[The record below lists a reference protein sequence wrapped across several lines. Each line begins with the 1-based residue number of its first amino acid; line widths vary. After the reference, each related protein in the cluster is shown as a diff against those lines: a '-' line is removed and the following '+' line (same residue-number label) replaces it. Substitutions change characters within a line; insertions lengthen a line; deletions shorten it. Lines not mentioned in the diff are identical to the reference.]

1 MIIGKRNFDKGHTY
15 IMGIMN
21 LTPDSFSDGGS
32 LCTLDSVLDRAE
44 EMIAEGADII
54 DIGGESTRPGY
65 TQISSEEEIQ
75 RIKPAIFAIKQMY
88 DIPVSVDTY
97 KPEVAA
103 AAIEAGADMIND
115 IWGLKW
121 EIINGEKPC
130 GAVTEMAEIIAESGV
145 ACCLM
150 HNRREAGCSLDA
162 LKKGESASDVAP
174 GKNGFSEAVV
184 SSLGDSGLPIEAI
197 VRRGLEESL
206 EIALRA
212 GIRRDRIVLDPGV
225 GFGKDYGE
233 NMAVLKR
240 LDRVRLE
247 DYPMLL
253 GASRKSVVG
262 LTLNL
267 PSNERLEG
275 TLATTAAAVAAG
287 YMFTRVHDVKENYR
301 FIKMFEA
308 LRSKE

>member
-1 MIIGKRNFDKGHTY
+1 MIIGNRNFDKGHTY

-21 LTPDSFSDGGS
+21 LTPDSFSDGGA
-32 LCTLDSVLDRAE
+32 LCTLDAILDRTE
-44 EMIAEGADII
+44 EMIGEGADII

-97 KPEVAA
+97 KPEVAI

-121 EIINGEKPC
+121 ELVRDGRAYSADLP
-130 GAVTEMAEIIAESGV
+130 ATEMADIIAESGV

-150 HNRREAGCSLDA
+150 HNREISGCSLDA
-162 LKKGESASDVAP
+162 LKASAEGKDETTAGLICGEASV
-174 GKNGFSEAVV
+174 
-184 SSLGDSGLPIEAI
+184 GDASRPIEEI
-197 VRRGLEESL
+197 VSRGLEESL
-206 EIALRA
+206 EIALKA
-212 GIRRDRIVLDPGV
+212 GIGRDRIMLDPGV

-233 NMAVLKR
+233 NIAVLKR
-240 LDRVRLE
+240 LDRVQIE

-262 LTLNL
+262 LTLDL
-267 PSNERLEG
+267 PANERMEG

>member
-1 MIIGKRNFDKGHTY
+1 MIIGNHSFEKGHTY

-32 LCTLDSVLDRAE
+32 LCTLDAVLDRAE
-44 EMIAEGADII
+44 EMISEGVDII

-65 TQISSEEEIQ
+65 TQISSEEEIR
-75 RIKPAIFAIKQMY
+75 RIKPAVFAIKQMY

-115 IWGLKW
+115 IWGLQW
-121 EIINGEKPC
+121 ELVCDDDSGRKKGVET
-130 GAVTEMAEIIAESGV
+130 GTTEMARIIAESGV

-150 HNRREAGCSLDA
+150 HNRMEV
-162 LKKGESASDVAP
+162 GENEDIL
-174 GKNGFSEAVV
+174 E
-184 SSLGDSGLPIEAI
+184 I
-197 VRRGLEESL
+197 VREGLWRSL
-206 EIALRA
+206 EIAGKA
-212 GIRRDRIVLDPGV
+212 GIAADKIVLDPGV
-225 GFGKDYGE
+225 GFGKNYTE
-233 NMAVLKR
+233 NMDVLKN
-240 LDRVRLE
+240 LDKVTIG

-253 GASRKSVVG
+253 GASRKSVIG
-262 LTLNL
+262 LTLDL
-267 PSNERLEG
+267 PSNERMEG

-301 FIKMFEA
+301 FIKMWEKI
-308 LRSKE
+308 RNE